1 MRVCVDISRVG
12 CHKLFWGRGL
22 IWLFLI
28 LLPAG
33 VVAGAE
39 TRSGSFEF
47 DPNFSYAA
55 YLGTGVYSTASGDTL
70 GVLNIPIAFTLL
82 GQEKRW
88 WGLDLNVPISLG
100 FVNYDFEKDLP
111 SGNLPESFDA
121 ITVLPGIEFHL
132 PITDSWSL
140 HPFVDLGLGRNLSTD
155 TTNGIYGGG
164 VISYYGFNLGRF
176 PFLLGNRLF
185 RAGYRNLDT
194 DASGAFTA
202 LETGLHV
209 PVIDTGKVFD
219 RQTDFALYYENYI
232 YSENLLFSNTK
243 GQFDSYNIQ
252 NEIGFTWGASLPS
265 RNNLYQQPRI
275 GLGVR
280 FDGDIRIYRL
290 VFGMPFF

>member
-1 MRVCVDISRVG
+1 MRVCVDISRG
-12 CHKLFWGRGL
+12 GRHKLSWGRGL

-28 LLPAG
+28 LLPA
-33 VVAGAE
+33 VVMGAE
-39 TRSGSFEF
+39 PRSGSFEF

-55 YLGTGVYSTASGDTL
+55 YLGTGVYTTASGDNL
-70 GVLNIPIAFTLL
+70 GVLNIPIAFPLL
-82 GQEKRW
+82 GEGNRG
-88 WGLDLNVPISLG
+88 WGLDFNIPIALG

-111 SGNLPESFDA
+111 SGALPEGFDA
-121 ITVLPGIEFHL
+121 VTVLPGLEFHL
-132 PITDSWSL
+132 PLTDSWSL
-140 HPFVDLGLGRNLSTD
+140 HPFVDLGLARNLTSG

-185 RAGYRNLDT
+185 RAGYRNLDIE
-194 DASGAFTA
+194 ASGAFSA
-202 LETGLHV
+202 LETGLYV
-209 PVIDTGKVFD
+209 PVIATGKVFD
-219 RQTDFALYYENYI
+219 RQTDFSLYYENYI

-243 GQFDSYNIQ
+243 GQFDSYHIQ

-265 RNNLYQQPRI
+265 RSNLYQQPRI

-280 FDGDIRIYRL
+280 LDGDTRIYRL